1 MTAAPKAGP
10 KKVPAP
16 PMNVL
21 KAVWPLPEREA
32 RLETTIAI
40 AYASAS
46 HAEWLW
52 DGVDGSA

>member
-1 MTAAPKAGP
+1 MPALRDDALQLVALTAVEALQAE
-10 KKVPAP
+10 
-16 PMNVL
+16 
-21 KAVWPLPEREA
+21 WQLPEREA

-46 HAEWLW
+46 HAEWLP